1 MSLFAQIY
9 RRAGRRFAP
18 WKNGGGETAEI
29 LCVPESAGFD
39 AFDWRIS
46 TAKVAQSGPFSS
58 FPGVQRNLTV
68 IEGGPMV
75 LGFPDGTARE
85 LGAQDAPFAFS
96 GAVACDCALLGS
108 ELLDLNV
115 MVRAPYRA
123 EVFRGAPESRSA
135 SGVTALVFALSDL
148 PEIGLERHDV
158 AVLQEGAEIAA
169 LAPHAAQ
176 LISIEISA
184 G

>member
-29 LCVPESAGFD
+29 LCVPEGAGFD

-68 IEGGPMV
+68 IEGGSMV
-75 LGFPDGTARE
+75 LGFPDGTVQE

-96 GAVACDCALLGS
+96 GEVACECDLLGP

-123 EVFRGAPESRSA
+123 GVFRGAPESGSEG
-135 SGVTALVFALSDL
+135 GVTALVFALADL

-158 AVLQEGAEIAA
+158 AVLREGAEVAV

-176 LISIEISA
+176 LITVEVSA

>member
-1 MSLFAQIY
+1 MSLFAQVH
-9 RRAGRRFAP
+9 RAAGRRFAP

-29 LCVPESAGFD
+29 VCVPEGAGFD

-46 TAKVAQSGPFSS
+46 TAWVARSGPFSS
-58 FPGVQRNLTV
+58 FPGVMRNLTV

-75 LGFPDGTARE
+75 LSFPDGTAQE

-96 GAVACDCALLGS
+96 GEVGCGCDLLGP

-123 EVFRGAPESRSA
+123 EVVRGAPREA
-135 SGVTALVFALSDL
+135 SGAGVTCLVFALEDL
-148 PEIGLERHDV
+148 PAVGLARHDL
-158 AVLQEGAEIAA
+158 AALAEGQDPDV
-169 LAPHAAQ
+169 LAPHAAR
-176 LISIEISA
+176 LVTIEITA

>member
-1 MSLFAQIY
+1 MSLFAQVY
-9 RRAGRRFAP
+9 RRADRAFAP

-29 LCVPESAGFD
+29 VCVPEGAGFD
-39 AFDWRIS
+39 AFGWRIS

-68 IEGGPMV
+68 LSGGPMR
-75 LGFPDGTARE
+75 LRFPDGTARE

-96 GAVACDCALLGS
+96 GERACDCDLLGP

-123 EVFRGAPESRSA
+123 EVYRGAPRRCGATGLSC
-135 SGVTALVFALSDL
+135 LVFALADL
-148 PEIGLERHDV
+148 PEIGLARHDL
-158 AVLQEGAEIAA
+158 ALLSDGAELSA
-169 LAPHAAQ
+169 LEAQAAQ
-176 LISIEISA
+176 LITIELGS